1 MTDIHLHFICA
12 LVADTERQPGRRG
25 QEGTVQR
32 GDRRQ
37 KGAGRRLPLGGG
49 DVQEGGARPQACSTR
64 GLYLGR
70 GNAGLLMRV
79 TFTIGTSSQQK
90 TQGTQ
95 QHTYIRP
102 LTHTHT
108 HTHTYIRPCK
118 STHAWL

>member
-25 QEGTVQR
+25 QEGRVQR

-37 KGAGRRLPLGGG
+37 KRAGRRLPLGGG
-49 DVQEGGARPQACSTR
+49 DVQEGGASPQACSTR

-102 LTHTHT
+102 HTHTDTQTHTHT
-108 HTHTYIRPCK
+108 HTHSHPYT
-118 STHAWL
+118 